1 MSVDPG
7 SGRGGTPALDK
18 IKRRGRLGKAS
29 SRSVIEDMSASSPL
43 QEPEL
48 AQRAESQPP
57 APAQP
62 APQPIQQQVQQPAPQ
77 PVQQP
82 VQEPVGQAMQQ
93 PVQSAPFVHQVPI
106 PAVQQIPAQILQ
118 DAPAPVAAPVEAAP
132 QQPEAESKKDA
143 PKKASFFQSKEA
155 GDRMR
160 STYNST
166 RPMTRYRTLSEFICA
181 AVEKECA
188 RLEAQYNNGEPYDSD
203 PDDVPRG
210 RPVGG

>member
-1 MSVDPG
+1 MSVDPV
-7 SGRGGTPALDK
+7 SGRGGNPALDK

-29 SRSVIEDMSASSPL
+29 GRSVIEEMGASTPAHEPEPDLPAASL
-43 QEPEL
+43 QE
-48 AQRAESQPP
+48 AV
-57 APAQP
+57 QP
-62 APQPIQQQVQQPAPQ
+62 APQAGQQPAAQQPVQQPAPQ
-77 PVQQP
+77 QP
-82 VQEPVGQAMQQ
+82 VQPV
-93 PVQSAPFVHQVPI
+93 PFVQQVPVPVI
-106 PAVQQIPAQILQ
+106 QQIPAPAQQ
-118 DAPAPVAAPVEAAP
+118 HAPAPAAAP
-132 QQPEAESKKDA
+132 AESAPSPEPVPGQAKKEA
-143 PKKASFFQSKEA
+143 PKKASFFQTKEQ